1 MDGLLEALKADPLL
15 AAALGAAAAALLG
28 AFIGVLALA
37 FRRRP
42 RHEPSVT
49 AELARL
55 GEALREIK
63 GAGDADR
70 RALETR
76 LDALGGRVAETGA
89 ALSQRLAAVDRAQAN
104 IEKLS
109 GDMLGLQDILSN
121 NPARGA
127 FGETQL
133 QDLVASAL
141 PPSAYAFQAT
151 LSNGVRADAL
161 IKLPD
166 PPGAVPV
173 DAKYPLDAYR
183 RMVEATEEPE
193 RRQAASAFRAS
204 LRERIKEVAKY
215 VEPPETA
222 DGAILFLPSEAV
234 FAEAHARFA
243 DVVRESFERRV
254 WIVSPTTLMATLV
267 TMRAILRD
275 AKLQEQSSELRRE
288 LGLLGGDVRRL
299 AERAQKLSGR
309 FDQIVEDVRLVG
321 LSADKAAKRL
331 EAIDQTPE
339 PSGRA
344 ASVAARTPDAAQ

>member
-1 MDGLLEALKADPLL
+1 MEKLTEALAADPTL
-15 AAALGAAAAALLG
+15 AIALGAAAAALVAAVTAL
-28 AFIGVLALA
+28 LAIAL
-37 FRRRP
+37 RRRP
-42 RHEPSVT
+42 P
-49 AELARL
+49 APPDMAPELARL
-55 GEALREIK
+55 AESLSEIK

-70 RALETR
+70 RALEAR
-76 LDALGGRVAETGA
+76 LDARGGRVAETGA
-89 ALSQRLAAVDRAQAN
+89 ALGQRLAAVDRAQAN

-109 GDMLGLQDILSN
+109 GDVLGLQDILTN
-121 NPARGA
+121 NPSRGA
-127 FGETQL
+127 FGEVQL
-133 QDLVASAL
+133 QDLVGSAL

-151 LSNGVRADAL
+151 LSNGLRVDAL

-183 RMVEATEEPE
+183 RMIEADDETA

-215 VEPPETA
+215 VEPAETA

-234 FAEAHARFA
+234 FAEAHARFPE
-243 DVVRESFERRV
+243 VVREGFERRV
-254 WIVSPTTLMATLV
+254 WMVSPTTLMATLV

-275 AKLQEQSSELRRE
+275 AKLQEQSGDLRRE
-288 LGLLGGDVRRL
+288 LGLLGADVRRL

-339 PSGRA
+339 
-344 ASVAARTPDAAQ
+344 AAQAGAAAAE

>member
-1 MDGLLEALKADPLL
+1 MQSLTDALTGDPTL
-15 AAALGAAAAALLG
+15 ALALGAAAAAFLAAIVALMVMLL
-28 AFIGVLALA
+28 
-37 FRRRP
+37 RRRP
-42 RHEPSVT
+42 PAPPPDPSLT
-49 AELARL
+49 LAPELARL
-55 GEALREIK
+55 AETLHAVK

-70 RALETR
+70 RALEAR
-76 LDALGGRVAETGA
+76 LDALGGRMAETGA
-89 ALSQRLAAVDRAQAN
+89 ALSERLAAVDRAQAN

-109 GDMLGLQDILSN
+109 GNVLGLQDILTN

-141 PPSAYAFQAT
+141 PPSAYGFQTT
-151 LSNGVRADAL
+151 LSNGVRVDAL
-161 IKLPD
+161 IRLPD

-183 RMVEATEEPE
+183 RLIEATDDPT

-204 LRERIKEVAKY
+204 LRERIREVAKY

-234 FAEAHARFA
+234 FAEAHARFP
-243 DVVRESFERRV
+243 DVVREGFEKRV

-275 AKLQEQSSELRRE
+275 AKLQEQSGDLRRE
-288 LGLLGGDVRRL
+288 LGLLGADVRRL
-299 AERAQKLSGR
+299 AERAGRLAGR
-309 FDQIVEDVRLVG
+309 FDQIVEDVRLVH

-339 PSGRA
+339 A
-344 ASVAARTPDAAQ
+344 AAEAAE